1 MNRETNERALHTLS
15 QRIWSLETAYRAG
28 QLAEQLRPL
37 TKDLPA
43 PIVTYYETRS
53 AVTAFDPAQWS
64 LREQLL
70 RRSLASLTCGLPAQ
84 RSVEIK
90 QHDDRFMISGIEEH
104 SFSLSE
110 LARRRR
116 WGLSYH
122 GEGALE
128 LRVTLIMARLRI
140 RRVLDDLKGIDRVL
154 MHLKGPLSFTDTVT
168 IGFSFEH
175 LLRDLLSAE
184 HTLRIAPIEEDLL
197 GGWDL
202 EVCPHRQQP
211 PRRVQLSLTTSRE
224 RAIQKGNRRISRC
237 ADLSFSLFDLLGD
250 LPPSHPFWRTRSAA
264 QSSEGRVKQLR
275 SELDRALLR
284 PWRHPLGPT
293 ELLPLPLQRAL
304 QRSLIQRVL
313 KSKRHRRQRS
323 WKSNRRAESER

>member
-1 MNRETNERALHTLS
+1 MNREINERALHTLS
-15 QRIWSLETAYRAG
+15 REIWALETADRAG
-28 QLAEQLRPL
+28 QLTQKLQRLSEG
-37 TKDLPA
+37 LPA
-43 PIVTYYETRS
+43 PIITYYERRS
-53 AVTAFDPAQWS
+53 AGAALDPARWP

-70 RRSLASLTCGLPAQ
+70 RRSLASLTCGLPA
-84 RSVEIK
+84 RRPVEVE
-90 QHDDRFMISGIEEH
+90 QHGDRFIVPELEAR

-116 WGLSYH
+116 WGLAYH

-140 RRVLDDLKGIDRVL
+140 RQLLEDLKGIDRVL
-154 MHLKGPLSFTDTVT
+154 THLKGALSFTNTVA
-168 IGFSFEH
+168 IGFSFEY

-202 EVCPHRQQP
+202 EICPHRQQP
-211 PRRVQLSLTTSRE
+211 PRRVQLSLTTARE
-224 RAIQKGNRRISRC
+224 RAIEKGSRRISRC

-264 QSSEGRVKQLR
+264 RSPEGRVKQLR
-275 SELDRALLR
+275 SELDRVLLR
-284 PWRHPLGPT
+284 PWRHPLGPA
-293 ELLPLPLQRAL
+293 ELLPSALQRAL
-304 QRSLIQRVL
+304 QRSLIRRVL

-323 WKSNRRAESER
+323 WKSSHGAESER